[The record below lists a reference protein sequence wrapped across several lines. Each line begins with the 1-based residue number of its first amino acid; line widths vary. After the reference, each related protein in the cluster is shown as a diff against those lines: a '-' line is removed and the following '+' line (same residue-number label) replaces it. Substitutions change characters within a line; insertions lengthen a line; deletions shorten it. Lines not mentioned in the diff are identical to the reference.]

1 MLWKCLKRMQAKK
14 RPLDVTTNRSL
25 VTEESGRMVV
35 KGDNCQMLRSK
46 EVRKGKT

>member
-1 MLWKCLKRMQAKK
+1 MLWKYLKRMQAKK
-14 RPLDVTTNRSL
+14 RPLDVTTNRPL

-35 KGDNCQMLRSK
+35 KGDNGQMLRSK